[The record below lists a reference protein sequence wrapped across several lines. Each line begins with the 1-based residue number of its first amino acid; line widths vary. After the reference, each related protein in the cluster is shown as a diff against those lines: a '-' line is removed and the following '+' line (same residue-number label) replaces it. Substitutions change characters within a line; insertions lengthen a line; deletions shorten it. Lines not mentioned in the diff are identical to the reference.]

1 MDDSPLPLP
10 ILSKGTFSQPVT
22 KGNSAGIYNQI
33 TFVIKGEKNLKS
45 ILGDL
50 ATSLSPTQTWLA
62 FSIPYIST
70 FCFSRTTQLFPLI
83 GTSNVALKF
92 MLILFAL

>member
-33 TFVIKGEKNLKS
+33 TFLIKGEKNPES

-50 ATSLSPTQTWLA
+50 ATSLSPTQT
-62 FSIPYIST
+62 
-70 FCFSRTTQLFPLI
+70 CFLYPLYFHFLLFPYHSIISL
-83 GTSNVALKF
+83 N
-92 MLILFAL
+92 